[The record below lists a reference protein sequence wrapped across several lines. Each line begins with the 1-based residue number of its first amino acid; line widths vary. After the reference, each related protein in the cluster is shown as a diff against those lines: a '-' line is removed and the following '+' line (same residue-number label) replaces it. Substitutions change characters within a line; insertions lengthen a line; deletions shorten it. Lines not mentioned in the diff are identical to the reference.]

1 MLSHTQMITVAQM
14 RKLWVS
20 AKQLELGDAE
30 LHQVAKDVT
39 GKESLRALSCEEAA
53 RVIDRLVA
61 AGADPTREARPKEA
75 HQPPVPSNMIELAT
89 DKQIGMIQRLLYHL
103 GWGNE
108 DPYFRG
114 CVQRAIG
121 RDSIRTK
128 PEASIVIN
136 MLREKVKEHGIE
148 DQVEPSHRK
157 HGA

>member
-1 MLSHTQMITVAQM
+1 
-14 RKLWVS
+14 
-20 AKQLELGDAE
+20 
-30 LHQVAKDVT
+30 
-39 GKESLRALSCEEAA
+39 
-53 RVIDRLVA
+53 
-61 AGADPTREARPKEA
+61 
-75 HQPPVPSNMIELAT
+75 VPSNVIELAT

-136 MLREKVKEHGIE
+136 MLREKVKEQGIE